1 MDEFLSYML
10 LWILWFILLKYIPSS
25 LLPSVWLLYFTT
37 RMGKQVD
44 NILRIITSS
53 SIHTSKRSV
62 VTARAKQ
69 HDMSGVLT
77 GPQAAG
83 NTRQKKEKFRTS
95 LRTTSCSN
103 SFPAEWHQACNGNIT
118 PLGRCL
124 CNINF
129 LDCLHLHSNNKFII
143 LACSGPN

>member
-25 LLPSVWLLYFTT
+25 LLPRVWLLYFTT

-69 HDMSGVLT
+69 HDMSDVLT

-83 NTRQKKEKFRTS
+83 NTRQKKREVQDLT
-95 LRTTSCSN
+95 
-103 SFPAEWHQACNGNIT
+103 E
-118 PLGRCL
+118 
-124 CNINF
+124 
-129 LDCLHLHSNNKFII
+129 DNK
-143 LACSGPN
+143 LQQQLPS